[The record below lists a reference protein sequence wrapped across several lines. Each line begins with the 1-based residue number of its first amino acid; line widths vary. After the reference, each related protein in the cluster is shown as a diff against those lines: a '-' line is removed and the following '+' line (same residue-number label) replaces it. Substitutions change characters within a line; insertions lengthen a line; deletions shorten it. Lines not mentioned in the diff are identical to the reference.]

1 MNELSSLAVI
11 LLFALAAGHLVKVL
25 RIPEVTGYLLAGVLV
40 GPSGLRWVNH
50 ENLAALKVFSQ
61 VGLGLILFSIGGSFD
76 FKRFRR
82 TGRVILIVTLFES
95 TATALAVFLGM
106 ILIGQP
112 PSIAL
117 VFASIVIET
126 GAASTLMVMRESDS
140 AGPLTDTVT
149 GVIGLNNVLAL
160 VAFSLVIGCLDM
172 YALSSAGSLT
182 AAEVYRQ
189 IYLLGWQFLGSCAMG
204 FLVGVAL
211 AAWGAR
217 LREESE
223 MVTLLIGSILLAVG
237 VATVL
242 NASPLIATL
251 AMGAT
256 VVNLSDES
264 EKLFKSLS
272 RTDPPLYVVFFVLA
286 GAELDLSLLRS
297 LGLAGLVYVVAR
309 TAGKFIG
316 ASAAA
321 RVTQMRPTVEKN
333 IGFALFAQ
341 AGLAIGLVLIA
352 REHLPESGALITTV
366 VLGGVAIFEMFG
378 PIAAKFALVR
388 SGEVPTAEPGH

>member
-1 MNELSSLAVI
+1 MNGLASLAVI
-11 LLFALAAGHLVKVL
+11 LLFALAAGHLVKLL

-40 GPSGLRWVNH
+40 GPSGLRWVTH
-50 ENLAALKVFSQ
+50 DNLEALKVFSQ

-76 FKRFRR
+76 LNRFRR
-82 TGRVILIVTLFES
+82 TGRVILIVTLCES
-95 TATALAVFLGM
+95 AATATAVFIGM
-106 ILIGQP
+106 LLIGQP
-112 PSIAL
+112 PTLAL
-117 VFASIVIET
+117 VFATIVIET
-126 GAASTLMVMRESDS
+126 GAASTLMVIRETDS
-140 AGPLTDTVT
+140 TGPLTETVT

-160 VAFSLVIGCLDM
+160 VAFSLVIGSIDM
-172 YALSSAGSLT
+172 YALHSTGSLT

-189 IYLLGWQFLGSCAMG
+189 LYLLGWQFLGSCALG
-204 FLVGVAL
+204 FLVGIVL
-211 AAWGAR
+211 AGWGSK
-217 LREESE
+217 LHDESE
-223 MVTLLIGSILLAVG
+223 MVTLLIGSILLSVG
-237 VATVL
+237 VATLL

-256 VVNLSDES
+256 VVNLSRES
-264 EKLFKSLS
+264 GKLFRSLS

-286 GAELDLSLLRS
+286 GAELDLSLLGS

-309 TAGKFIG
+309 SAGKFIG

-321 RVTQMRPTVEKN
+321 RVTHMSPTVEKN

-378 PIAAKFALVR
+378 PLAAKYALVR
-388 SGEVPTAEPGH
+388 SGEVPDSAIEI